1 MKQTKNLPP
10 LRQVNEIIERV
21 LSVRNHPEI
30 DIDKF
35 VAVLAEATI
44 MKARV
49 TSLME
54 VRNAQS

>member
-1 MKQTKNLPP
+1 MTMKQLKLPP
-10 LRQVNEIIERV
+10 IKQVEEIIERV
-21 LSVRNHPEI
+21 LSVRDHPEI

-49 TSLME
+49 TSLLE
-54 VRNAQS
+54 VRNAS

>member
-1 MKQTKNLPP
+1 MKQLKLPP
-10 LRQVNEIIERV
+10 IMQVEEIIKRV
-21 LSVRNHPEI
+21 LSVRNHPDI

-49 TSLME
+49 TSLLE
-54 VRNAQS
+54 IRNGR

>member
-1 MKQTKNLPP
+1 MKQLKLPP
-10 LRQVNEIIERV
+10 IEKVDEIIQRV
-21 LSVRNHPEI
+21 LSVREHPDI

-49 TSLME
+49 TSLLE
-54 VRNAQS
+54 VRNGR

>member
-1 MKQTKNLPP
+1 MKQLKLPP
-10 LRQVNEIIERV
+10 IKQVEEIIERV
-21 LSVRNHPEI
+21 LSVREHPEI

-49 TSLME
+49 TSLLE
-54 VRNAQS
+54 VRNGR

>member
-1 MKQTKNLPP
+1 MKQLKLPP
-10 LRQVNEIIERV
+10 ITQVEEIIKRV
-21 LSVRNHPEI
+21 LSVREHPEI

-49 TSLME
+49 TSLLE
-54 VRNAQS
+54 VRNGR